1 MGFNIGD
8 RVIIKSIKTKGEVTR
23 ISKDR
28 NGVIYYIVDYID
40 RNGHKNSISTG
51 FKGEHIELDK
61 QYYRENKIDDILK
74 GKVL

>member
-1 MGFNIGD
+1 MEFNIGD
-8 RVIIKSIKTKGEVTR
+8 RVIIKSIKTKGEVTH

-28 NGVIYYIVDYID
+28 NGVTYYIVDYVD
-40 RNGHKNSISTG
+40 RNGHKIATTG